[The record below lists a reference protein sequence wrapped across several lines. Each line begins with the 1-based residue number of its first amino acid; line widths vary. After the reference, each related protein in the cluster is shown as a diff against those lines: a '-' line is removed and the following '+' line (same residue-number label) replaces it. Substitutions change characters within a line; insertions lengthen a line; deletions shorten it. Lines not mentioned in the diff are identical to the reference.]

1 MAEASRK
8 APVSP
13 HPRSTDPQIELG
25 LNAAIVTVRDGQPH
39 VLVVRQGMAG
49 AAAWDALPFGPFA
62 PRAHRTLEIGLREW
76 VKRQTGLELGYVE
89 QLYTFGDRG
98 RHAETDGPHTLSV
111 GYLALTRGADEELL
125 GSHWSPWYAYFPWED
140 WRQGKPGMLSDE
152 IEPRLKQWAARPPS
166 PNEPARALRRAERL
180 RMSFGIGGGW
190 DEEKV
195 LERYELLYEAG
206 LMPEAKRDGR
216 SAAGKWTD
224 LPELGR
230 PMAFDHRRI
239 LATALGRLR
248 GKLKYRPVV
257 FELLPP
263 AFTLYELQKTVEAI
277 SGTLLHKQNFRRLV
291 EQGGLVEATGN
302 VSTATGGRPA
312 RLYRF
317 RRGVVL
323 ERPAPGLRV
332 KAGRGAT
339 V

>member
-1 MAEASRK
+1 
-8 APVSP
+8 
-13 HPRSTDPQIELG
+13 
-25 LNAAIVTVRDGQPH
+25 VREQQPH
-39 VLVVRQGMAG
+39 ILVVRPATARSGV
-49 AAAWDALPFGPFA
+49 WVALPFGTFA

-98 RHAETDGPHTLSV
+98 RHAEPGGAHTLSV
-111 GYLALTRGADEELL
+111 GYLALTRTGDGLM
-125 GSHWSPWYAYFPWED
+125 GSHWSRWYAYFPWED
-140 WRQGKPGMLSDE
+140 WRKGKPDILTED
-152 IEPRLKQWAARPPS
+152 IEPRLKEWAERPPL
-166 PNEPARALRRAERL
+166 PDEPVRALRRAERL
-180 RMSFGIGGGW
+180 RIGFGIKGAW

-206 LMPEAKRDGR
+206 LVAEAARDGR
-216 SAAGKWTD
+216 PAAQQWSN

-230 PMAFDHRRI
+230 PMEFDHRRI

-263 AFTLYELQKTVEAI
+263 EFTLYDLQQTVEAI

-291 EQGGLVEATGN
+291 EKGGLVEATGN
-302 VSTATGGRPA
+302 VSTETGGRPA

-317 RRGVVL
+317 RREVVL

-332 KAGRGAT
+332 KAGRG
-339 V
+339 

>member
-1 MAEASRK
+1 MAEAKRK
-8 APVSP
+8 TSLPPQTHSA
-13 HPRSTDPQIELG
+13 DPQIELG

-39 VLVVRQGMAG
+39 ILVARPGTAG
-49 AAAWDALPFGPFA
+49 PGAWDALPFGPFA

-76 VKRQTGLELGYVE
+76 VKRQTGLELGYAE

-98 RHAETDGPHTLSV
+98 RHAETDGTHMLSV
-111 GYLALTRGADEELL
+111 GYLALSRGAGEELM
-125 GSHWSPWYAYFPWED
+125 GAHWSPWYAYFPWED
-140 WRQGKPGMLSDE
+140 WRHGKPEILTKE
-152 IEPRLKQWAARPPS
+152 IEPRLKQWASRQPS
-166 PNEPARALRRAERL
+166 PNEPARALRRPERL
-180 RMSFGIGGGW
+180 RISFGIGGEW

-206 LMPEAKRDGR
+206 LVPEAKRDGR
-216 SAAGKWTD
+216 SAAEQWTH

-263 AFTLYELQKTVEAI
+263 EFTLYDLQKTVEAI

-317 RRGVVL
+317 RREVVL

-332 KAGRGAT
+332 KAGRGGAS
-339 V
+339 

>member
-1 MAEASRK
+1 MAEAKRK
-8 APVSP
+8 TSLPPQTHSA
-13 HPRSTDPQIELG
+13 DPQIELG

-39 VLVVRQGMAG
+39 ILVARPGTAG
-49 AAAWDALPFGPFA
+49 PGAWDALPFGPFA

-76 VKRQTGLELGYVE
+76 VKRQTGLELGYAE

-98 RHAETDGPHTLSV
+98 RHAETDGTHMLSV
-111 GYLALTRGADEELL
+111 GYLALSRGAGEELM
-125 GSHWSPWYAYFPWED
+125 GAHWSPWYAYFPWED
-140 WRQGKPGMLSDE
+140 WRHGKPEILTKE
-152 IEPRLKQWAARPPS
+152 IEPRLKQWASRQPS
-166 PNEPARALRRAERL
+166 PNEPARALRRPERL
-180 RMSFGIGGGW
+180 RISFGIGGEW

-195 LERYELLYEAG
+195 LERYELLYETG
-206 LMPEAKRDGR
+206 LVPEAKRDGR
-216 SAAGKWTD
+216 FAAEQWTN

-263 AFTLYELQKTVEAI
+263 EFTLYDLQKTVEAI

-291 EQGGLVEATGN
+291 EQGGLVETTGN

-317 RRGVVL
+317 RREVVL

-332 KAGRGAT
+332 KAGRGPAS
-339 V
+339 

>member
-1 MAEASRK
+1 MAEPRRK
-8 APVSP
+8 TAAAEETS
-13 HPRSTDPQIELG
+13 SKDPQIELG
-25 LNAAIVTVRDGQPH
+25 LNAAIVTVREQQPH
-39 VLVVRQGMAG
+39 ILVVRPGTAG
-49 AAAWDALPFGPFA
+49 SGAWDALPFGPFA

-76 VKRQTGLELGYVE
+76 VKRQTGLELGYAE

-98 RHAETDGPHTLSV
+98 RHAEPGGQHTLSV
-111 GYLALTRGADEELL
+111 GYLALTRGAEELM

-140 WRQGKPGMLSDE
+140 WRKGKPGILTDD
-152 IEPRLKQWAARPPS
+152 IEPRLKAWAERSPLPDEPVRP
-166 PNEPARALRRAERL
+166 LRRAERL
-180 RMSFGIGGGW
+180 RIGFGVGGEW

-206 LMPEAKRDGR
+206 LVAEAKRDGR
-216 SAAGKWTD
+216 SAASQWSE

-230 PMAFDHRRI
+230 AMAFDHRRI
-239 LATALGRLR
+239 LATAMGRLR

-263 AFTLYELQKTVEAI
+263 EFTLYDLQKTVEAI

-291 EQGGLVEATGN
+291 EKGGVVDATGN
-302 VSTATGGRPA
+302 VSTETGGRPA

-317 RRGVVL
+317 RREVVL

-332 KAGRGAT
+332 KAGRAQG
-339 V
+339 